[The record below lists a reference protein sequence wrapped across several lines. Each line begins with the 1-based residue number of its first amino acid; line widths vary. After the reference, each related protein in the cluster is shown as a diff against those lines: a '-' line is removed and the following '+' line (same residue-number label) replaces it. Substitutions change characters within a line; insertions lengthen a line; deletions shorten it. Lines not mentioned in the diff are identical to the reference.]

1 MERKVILFDLDG
13 TLTDSGEGIINC
25 AVFALEHLGLSV
37 PSQEELRSI
46 VGPPL
51 FDTFRRFGVP
61 EARLDEAVA
70 VFRSRYNPIGIF
82 ENHPYPGIRELLEA
96 LKRDGH
102 KLCVATSK
110 PEEMANRVLNH
121 FDLASYFDIVC
132 GADMAETR
140 SSKDA
145 VIAYLLEQNG
155 RADNMVMVGDTK
167 FDVLGAAAHGIPTIG
182 VAWGYGEVDEMKAAG
197 AAAIAGTPAE
207 LLEILGKQEASEWN

>member
-1 MERKVILFDLDG
+1 MERNVILFDLDG

-25 AVFALEHLGLSV
+25 AVFALEHFGLSV
-37 PSQEELRSI
+37 PSREELRSI

-51 FDTFRRFGVP
+51 FDTFRRYGVP
-61 EARLDEAVA
+61 EERLDEAVA

-82 ENHPYPGIRELLEA
+82 ENHPYPGVRELLQA
-96 LKRDGH
+96 LKQDGH

-110 PEEMANRVLNH
+110 PEEMANRVLSH
-121 FDLASYFDIVC
+121 FDLASFFDTVC
-132 GADMAETR
+132 GADLGETR

-155 RADNMVMVGDTK
+155 RSDDMLMVGDTK

-182 VAWGYGEVDEMKAAG
+182 VAWGYGKTADMKAAG
-197 AAAIAGTPAE
+197 AIAIADTPE
-207 LLEILGKQEASEWN
+207 QLLELIRNREETL